1 VPHPGHGVD
10 RSWQTASPTCL
21 VHFCNPTNCWIAAG
35 QMRHCPFLHHYL
47 QAKLR
52 HHQAKQRQPI
62 FSGRCAKTSHETDH
76 STLFALPALHDSPTA
91 LYEQDQRMRSII
103 PDLRNLSYTRR
114 LNPSLCAPSPSTRW
128 SVTPHECQRQLPF
141 AAHRY
146 SKRAVWSLMTCMEY
160 TVTVAQSSPSYRA

>member
-1 VPHPGHGVD
+1 
-10 RSWQTASPTCL
+10 
-21 VHFCNPTNCWIAAG
+21 
-35 QMRHCPFLHHYL
+35 MRHRPFLHHYL

-52 HHQAKQRQPI
+52 HHQAKQRRPI

-91 LYEQDQRMRSII
+91 LHEQDQRMRSII

-146 SKRAVWSLMTCMEY
+146 SKRAVWSLMTCMNILWPLH
-160 TVTVAQSSPSYRA
+160 SPHRAVGRNRWTDAEQGMTRAPGLHPTAHPIAS